1 MMDCPP
7 SSSLFFVWCCD
18 RRNTAA
24 LPPPTAPPTDGPTTL
39 EESNPSSSLSR
50 SIPSS
55 SRMWSGPSEEEED
68 MDSTKFLANMSTF
81 RVSHAIRLNV
91 GDYPSSAR
99 DCTTTRTVQHRWPR
113 PLPGKSIL
121 LTVAMIERNSN
132 FPSFLS
138 PVWEIQLS

>member
-1 MMDCPP
+1 
-7 SSSLFFVWCCD
+7 
-18 RRNTAA
+18 
-24 LPPPTAPPTDGPTTL
+24 
-39 EESNPSSSLSR
+39 
-50 SIPSS
+50 
-55 SRMWSGPSEEEED
+55 

-81 RVSHAIRLNV
+81 TVSHAIRLNV

-138 PVWEIQLS
+138 PVWETQLS